1 MKRRA
6 TSTLTREGELIPN
19 REEPL
24 PGEEATP
31 EQIQK
36 RKIYRARRPLRQP
49 VFKEEEKVGFKLQT
63 TLISKELEEQL
74 LNAKSAPV
82 NFLSLPD
89 PEIKEVSP
97 QKQQPSTSTSSKQL
111 PETRLTQTPTK
122 PLASSTLELSKSE
135 PVSSKAEENKPV
147 PKVLGFASIIQSLNS
162 QSDDAVRNSFIKSAT
177 PKLET
182 AVSTPTFTGITTPTR
197 QTLTPVISVISI

>member
-19 REEPL
+19 REEPV
-24 PGEEATP
+24 PGEDATP

-36 RKIYRARRPLRQP
+36 RKIYRARRPMRQP
-49 VFKEEEKVGFKLQT
+49 VFQPEEKVGFKLQT

-74 LNAKSAPV
+74 LNSKPKPV
-82 NFLSLPD
+82 NFLSMRD

-97 QKQQPSTSTSSKQL
+97 KKQQPIVSTIVKS
-111 PETRLTQTPTK
+111 QTPQEQAKTEPPK
-122 PLASSTLELSKSE
+122 PEE
-135 PVSSKAEENKPV
+135 SKAV
-147 PKVLGFASIIQSLNS
+147 LKVVGFASIIQSLNFK
-162 QSDDAVRNSFIKSAT
+162 SDDAVVNSFIKTAT

-182 AVSTPTFTGITTPTR
+182 VVSTPSFTNIATPSR
-197 QTLTPVISVISI
+197 QTLIPVISVTYN

>member
-19 REEPL
+19 RDEPL

-36 RKIYRARRPLRQP
+36 RKIFRARRPLRQP

-63 TLISKELEEQL
+63 TLISKEVEQQL
-74 LNAKSAPV
+74 LSAKSAPV

-97 QKQQPSTSTSSKQL
+97 QKQQPQTSTSPKQL
-111 PETRLTQTPTK
+111 PETRLTSPPK
-122 PLASSTLELSKSE
+122 PLANTAAELSKSE
-135 PVSSKAEENKPV
+135 PVTFKAEESKAV
-147 PKVLGFASIIQSLNS
+147 PQVVGFASIIQSLNS
-162 QSDDAVRNSFIKSAT
+162 QSDDAVRSSFIKSAT

-182 AVSTPTFTGITTPTR
+182 AVSTPTFTAIATPIR
-197 QTLTPVISVISI
+197 QTLTPVISVIST

>member
-6 TSTLTREGELIPN
+6 TSTLTREGELIPD
-19 REEPL
+19 REEPI
-24 PGEEATP
+24 PGEDATP

-36 RKIYRARRPLRQP
+36 RKIFRARRPMRQP

-74 LNAKSAPV
+74 LSAKPNPV
-82 NFLSLPD
+82 NFLSIPD

-97 QKQQPSTSTSSKQL
+97 QKQQPQVSTISNPLKPEPKPQSPSALQTLQEQPKTQPSK
-111 PETRLTQTPTK
+111 PE
-122 PLASSTLELSKSE
+122 E
-135 PVSSKAEENKPV
+135 SKAD
-147 PKVLGFASIIQSLNS
+147 PKVVGFASIIQSLTS
-162 QSDDAVRNSFIKSAT
+162 KSDDAVRNSFIKTAT

-182 AVSTPTFTGITTPTR
+182 LVSTPSFSNIATPTR
-197 QTLTPVISVISI
+197 QTLTPVITVTYI